1 MSNSREQHQPQQG
14 PASRADYD
22 PSLAALL
29 RALAAAEPEPLSCA
43 ECRAELPALYHLQAE
58 GTPLDTPQSA
68 ALAHLRGCPDC
79 AAEYAALETVLGD
92 LAAGTLPELAAAPTF
107 DLSFLAAP
115 ETRAITTSAA
125 AEVATSAPPGHGEPA
140 PQPSLWQQASG
151 SRTWQLVADLQVR
164 LRTAGTTIAAAF
176 GTLPATLIPTP
187 LNGNAAAFR
196 NDTPVGSAAWHPEV
210 LVLPA
215 PDAEISIHLAV
226 GPVIAD
232 NAVVM
237 IKLLAVPSTQP
248 IANTHI
254 TLRNA
259 QRQLLLGLV
268 TKPDGTAV
276 FEQLPRGRY
285 FVQVRHDNHLWEIPL
300 VIVAASP
307 PA

>member
-14 PASRADYD
+14 PTNRADSD

-58 GTPLDTPQSA
+58 GAPLDDTLRPV
-68 ALAHLRGCPDC
+68 LAHLGGCPDC
-79 AAEYAALETVLGD
+79 TAEYTALEAVLAE
-92 LAAGTLPELAAAPTF
+92 LAEGSLPELAATPTF
-107 DLSFLAAP
+107 DLSFL
-115 ETRAITTSAA
+115 ETS
-125 AEVATSAPPGHGEPA
+125 EATSPTPAPPGRSTLA
-140 PQPSLWQQASG
+140 PQPSLWQRASG
-151 SRTWQLVADLQVR
+151 TRAWQLVSDLQVR
-164 LRTAGTTIAAAF
+164 LRTGGTAAGTAVAAAF
-176 GTLPATLIPTP
+176 GTLPGTLTPMP
-187 LNGNAAAFR
+187 LNGSAAALR
-196 NDTPVGSAAWHPEV
+196 TDAPPTGVEWHPEV

-215 PDAEISIHLAV
+215 PDADISIHLAV

-237 IKLLAVPSTQP
+237 VKLLAVPSTQP

-285 FVQVRHDNHLWEIPL
+285 LIQVRHDNHLWEIPL
-300 VIVAASP
+300 VIVAGSP
-307 PA
+307 PV